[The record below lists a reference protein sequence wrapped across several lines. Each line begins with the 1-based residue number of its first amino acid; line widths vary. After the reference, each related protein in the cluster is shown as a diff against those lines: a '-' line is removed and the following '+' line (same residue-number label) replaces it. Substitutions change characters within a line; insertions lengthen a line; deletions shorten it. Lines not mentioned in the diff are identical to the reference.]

1 MFQNFQ
7 PSISGRY
14 PTSLKTLKTLCQKAR
29 SLEEMIHSWC
39 DKKRSVLISR
49 DFNGASPLILVSFFI
64 RRRLLGSVE
73 IDLDILLEQYPKAN
87 PLEVTSTPSTE
98 MFNERQARLGLYFAT
113 IDQSKEVHNAAP
125 ADSIGE
131 LIVSYAMS
139 GYGFAEIRMLPE
151 DSTGIAKFMELKL
164 ITINPVTKVGWTE
177 NFLVARKD
185 LDLLIA
191 AQHAL
196 ASGILH

>member
-14 PTSLKTLKTLCQKAR
+14 PTSLRTLKTLCQKAR

-49 DFNGASPLILVSFFI
+49 DFNGSSPLILVSFFI

-73 IDLDILLEQYPKAN
+73 IDLDILLDQYPKASS
-87 PLEVTSTPSTE
+87 LEVTSTPSTE
-98 MFNERQARLGLYFAT
+98 MFNERQSRLGLYFVT
-113 IDQSKEVHNAAP
+113 QGVKNEVQNAAP

-139 GYGFAEIRMLPE
+139 GYGFAEIRMLPSE
-151 DSTGIAKFMELKL
+151 LNSISKFLELKL
-164 ITINPVTKVGWTE
+164 ITINPVTKIGWTE
-177 NFLVARKD
+177 NFLVDRKD
-185 LDLLIA
+185 LDLLIS
-191 AQHAL
+191 AQYAL
-196 ASGILH
+196 ASGVLH